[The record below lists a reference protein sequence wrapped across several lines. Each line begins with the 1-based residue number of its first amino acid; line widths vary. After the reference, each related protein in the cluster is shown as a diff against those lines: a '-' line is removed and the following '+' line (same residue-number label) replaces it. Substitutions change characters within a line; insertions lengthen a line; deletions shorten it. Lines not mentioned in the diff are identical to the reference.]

1 MNRRKSRAGWSLENH
16 VADLLTEA
24 GIPFSAR
31 SAAIDGE
38 PDIVIPSIEAY
49 KDPSY
54 PADKLCMVGVKTTCK
69 DRWRQVLKE
78 GPRIP
83 RKHILTM
90 QRGISAKQLNEMHAA
105 NVTLIVPAALHKDY
119 PKVPGIKLVQVSEF
133 LDWASA
139 LAKG

>member
-1 MNRRKSRAGWSLENH
+1 MNTRKSRAGWSLENH
-16 VADLLTEA
+16 VEHILTA
-24 GIPFSAR
+24 AKIPYTAR
-31 SAAIDGE
+31 PNEVEGE
-38 PDIVIPSIEAY
+38 PDILIPSVGAY
-49 KDPSY
+49 LDKKY
-54 PADKLCMVGVKTTCK
+54 PRDRLCLLGIKTTCK

-90 QRGISAKQLNEMHAA
+90 QRGISATQLKEMHGA

-119 PKVPGIKLVQVSEF
+119 AKVPGIKLVQVSEF
-133 LDWASA
+133 LDWAGA